1 MFQFASEFCTEQQIW
16 STTLQMK
23 HNAVACPTNFNSNCA
38 AAMQL
43 HGDSCTALTKSP
55 LFEQW
60 NSTLVL
66 YAEMISAFKLIKI
79 LRLQQQV
86 QCPLMPLN
94 DLFACQWWWRWPTC
108 CWLLPVVHQVQSTKS
123 LLWSTI
129 LDQSAKVSS
138 CQPEPGTYHSRYWQ
152 GGAQPSLLFV
162 TVLHAVDKP
171 LLCISTL
178 WHSENGYPTLYWHGA
193 RSE

>member
-1 MFQFASEFCTEQQIW
+1 
-16 STTLQMK
+16 MK
-23 HNAVACPTNFNSNCA
+23 HNAVAGPTNFNSNCA

-60 NSTLVL
+60 NSTLALFV
-66 YAEMISAFKLIKI
+66 EMISAFKLITI

-94 DLFACQWWWRWPTC
+94 DFVHVNGGGDDQPVADYCQWYTRC
-108 CWLLPVVHQVQSTKS
+108 HQRSP
-123 LLWSTI
+123 WSTI

-138 CQPEPGTYHSRYWQ
+138 CQPEPGTYHIRHWQ
-152 GGAQPSLLFV
+152 GGAQPSLLSV
-162 TVLHAVDKP
+162 TVLHAVDNP
-171 LLCISTL
+171 LLCISIL
-178 WHSENGYPTLYWHGA
+178 WHSENGYPTLYWHSA
-193 RSE
+193 RSD